1 MGEFIYHI
9 PTKVYFGNH
18 QLINLADELKRYGN
32 NVLLCYGGGSIKKSG
47 LYQTVTDYI
56 HGAGLKCYELSGIE
70 PNPRITSVEEGA
82 EICKE
87 KKIDVI
93 LAVGGG
99 SVIDCAKLVAIAA
112 FYDGNPWDIITHA
125 YRPKKAL
132 PLIDISTISGTG
144 SDMDSIGVI
153 SNTETKEK
161 KSFFFAELARPAV
174 SFLSPE
180 LTYSVNKYQTACGSA
195 DILSHVIES
204 YFVPKDGTMYLL
216 DTFKEGLMKTVIRY
230 APIAMEEPD
239 NEEARANLQWA
250 ASWAINGFI
259 RSMQNVSWSC
269 HPIEHEISAIY
280 DITHGLGLAI
290 LTPKWMEYILDET
303 TVDLFCKYG
312 INVFDIDK
320 TLPKMEIAKLS
331 IQRTKDFFYKSLGL
345 NDTFSSI
352 GIGTENFETIAKNAC
367 FYNGS
372 LPGYRTLTV
381 NDVIQILEMSR

>member
-18 QLINLADELKRYGN
+18 QLIHLGNELKKYGK

-47 LYQTVTDYI
+47 LYDTVMNAI
-56 HGAGLKCYELSGIE
+56 KGAGLGVYELAGIE
-70 PNPRITSVEEGA
+70 PNPRITSVNHGA
-82 EICKE
+82 EICRKE
-87 KKIDVI
+87 KIDVV

-99 SVIDCAKLVAIAA
+99 SVIDCAKLIAIAA
-112 FYDGNPWDIITHA
+112 FYEGDAWDIITRAFHPF
-125 YRPKKAL
+125 RAL

-144 SDMDSIGVI
+144 SDMDPIGVI
-153 SNTETKEK
+153 SNAVTKEK
-161 KSFFFAELARPAV
+161 RSFSFSDLARPAV
-174 SFLSPE
+174 SFLCPE

-204 YFVPKDGTMYLL
+204 YFVPEDGTMYLL

-230 APIAMEEPD
+230 APIAMDEPD

-250 ASWAINGFI
+250 ASWAINGFT
-259 RSMQNVSWSC
+259 RSLQNVSWSC
-269 HPIEHEISAIY
+269 HPIEHEISALY

-312 INVFDIDK
+312 INVFGIDQ
-320 TLPKMEIAKLS
+320 TLPKMEIAKQS
-331 IQRTKDFFYKSLGL
+331 IQCTKDFFYQTLAL
-345 NDTFSSI
+345 NDSLSSI
-352 GIGTENFETIAKNAC
+352 GIGSDDFDTIAKNAC
-367 FYNGS
+367 FNNGTI
-372 LPGYRTLTV
+372 PGVKTLRV
-381 NDVIQILEMSR
+381 DDARKILEMSR